1 MNRPF
6 WLFLGLVI
14 LTCVRLFIIGS
25 IELSPD
31 ESYYLLWSEHPDV
44 CYYSKGPGVAA
55 AIWISTHLFGVS
67 EFGVRFFS
75 PLLSLGTSLLLFSF
89 ARRLYSE
96 SIAIWTVVLMN
107 FLPIFQVGSVLMT
120 IDPLSIFFWT
130 AAMYAFWMALEH
142 TTARDEPDGLGS
154 GWSFWWP
161 VTGALIGLGFLC
173 KWTNAIQLVSILALL
188 LSSKVIRNRFS
199 LRFRSSRARYRRGAR

>member
-120 IDPLSIFFWT
+120 IDPLSIFF
-130 AAMYAFWMALEH
+130 
-142 TTARDEPDGLGS
+142 GLRRCMRS
-154 GWSFWWP
+154 GWRSNTRRRATNRTDLDP
-161 VTGALIGLGFLC
+161 VGVFGGP
-173 KWTNAIQLVSILALL
+173 
-188 LSSKVIRNRFS
+188 
-199 LRFRSSRARYRRGAR
+199 